1 VTVLRFLKDV
11 AKRFGQYVLM
21 VIGGVS
27 VFMTLALVV
36 GYLPYSDRPGPG
48 WYGWFEGAAIEDLWH
63 NMPYVL
69 GFATLAAW
77 TALFYVLPVVV
88 LMRLLARA
96 RVRQWLLGVLGALVT
111 AMLTFPVVAGAG
123 WYISI
128 GVVPVLVGAILGA
141 GFGATILAQKHEA
154 PATAR

>member
-1 VTVLRFLKDV
+1 VTALRFLKDV
-11 AKRFGQYVLM
+11 AKRFGQYVLI

-36 GYLPYSDRPGPG
+36 GYLPFSDRPGPG
-48 WYGWFEGAAIEDLWH
+48 WYGWFEGAAIEDLWRI
-63 NMPYVL
+63 MPYVL
-69 GFATLAAW
+69 GFATFAAW
-77 TALFYVLPVVV
+77 LAVFYILPVVL
-88 LMRLLARA
+88 LMRLLAHA

-111 AMLTFPVVAGAG
+111 AILTFSVVAGAG

-128 GVVPVLVGAILGA
+128 GIVPVLVGVVLSA

-154 PATAR
+154 PGTAQ